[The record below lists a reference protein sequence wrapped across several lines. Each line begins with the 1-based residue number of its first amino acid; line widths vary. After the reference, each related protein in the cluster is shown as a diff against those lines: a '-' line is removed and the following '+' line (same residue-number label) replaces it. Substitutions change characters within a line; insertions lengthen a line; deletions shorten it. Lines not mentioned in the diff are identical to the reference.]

1 MKKLAG
7 ILSAV
12 LLLTTLSGCYK
23 ADTTF
28 DFGLNGGVEVASTI
42 LADKSTFE
50 AAGLSALDDLME
62 TFSPETIEMYS
73 AMYGMPEL
81 GERIAMTRVDAA
93 GNELAAGTPFPE
105 DGSMVGACLEMRYD
119 SLSDA
124 TGSFTLLNFLRAV
137 PLSQDAN
144 GNGLNL
150 EEKHTLFGTK
160 YEASG
165 KISLYGSELYKA
177 EFDAAS
183 AEEQAK
189 IATAENSISFKFPLA
204 FSKSNADSKG
214 FLGSELTWTVA
225 NDAPEKEV
233 YFSVMVLNPVI
244 LAMGILILLL
254 LIYILILKLG
264 QKKNEP
270 EAYFVDAEGN
280 PIPVYDEILS
290 SEDEAFEAEDE
301 VAEIIE
307 EIPAEETEP
316 EADSE

>member
-1 MKKLAG
+1 M
-7 ILSAV
+7 

-28 DFGLNGGVEVASTI
+28 DFGLAGGVEVTSTL
-42 LADKSTFE
+42 LANKSTFE
-50 AAGLSALDDLME
+50 AAGLSKLDDFME

-81 GERIAMTRVDAA
+81 GERISMARVDAA
-93 GNELAAGTPFPE
+93 GNELAAGTAFPE
-105 DGSMVGACLEMRYD
+105 DGSMVGTRLAMRYD

-124 TGSFTLLNFLRAV
+124 VNSFTLLNFLRAV
-137 PLSQDAN
+137 PFSQDAS
-144 GNGLNL
+144 GYGLKL

-165 KISLYGSELYKA
+165 KISLYGSEMYKA

-183 AEEQAK
+183 AEAQAG
-189 IATAENSISFKFPLA
+189 IAEAENRISFKFPMA

-214 FLGSELTWTVA
+214 FLGSKLTWAAT

-244 LAMGILILLL
+244 VAMGILILLL
-254 LIYILILKLG
+254 LVYILILKFG
-264 QKKNEP
+264 RKKNEP
-270 EAYFVDAEGN
+270 DAYFVDAEGN
-280 PIPVYDEILS
+280 PIPVYDEPLS
-290 SEDEAFEAEDE
+290 PEDEAAEDAVTE
-301 VAEIIE
+301 ISEETEENALEEANEEIIE
-307 EIPAEETEP
+307 ETPETDAE
-316 EADSE
+316 